1 MYYKK
6 GGIMKAKKEL
16 RDSLKKEIFDAVK
29 LLNSN
34 FKLGEK
40 IKHYVN
46 LEKTSSYVKGRKKG
60 PYHRKSKKTEL
71 QNIALPA
78 DLDKKASA

>member
-1 MYYKK
+1 MR
-6 GGIMKAKKEL
+6 AKKEL

-46 LEKTSSYVKGRKKG
+46 LEKSSSYVKGRRKG
-60 PYHRKSKKTEL
+60 PYHRKSKKAEL
-71 QNIALPA
+71 QNIAPPA